1 MIVDFHSHTLKSDGT
16 ATPSQLC
23 DLMKQRGVEFFSVT
37 DHDTLAAYDD
47 IPDELEGPKLIV
59 GIEINTTYQGN
70 DVHILGYGLAANA
83 TPLNDALVHHRKARF
98 DRLDGMITRLRAS
111 GVDITLDHVH
121 SESEGVS
128 ALGRPHVAKALVA
141 RKYANSVDDAFNKYL
156 RRGCAAYLETAHVS
170 PFEAIRLILESD
182 GIPVLAHPGR
192 LKDVAL
198 VDEIATAGIQGIEV
212 FYGTHTPEQIE
223 LFRHAAER
231 YNLVMSAGADYHDL
245 SWTPWGVGREVSE
258 RDITPF
264 LKLVGF
270 A

>member
-16 ATPSQLC
+16 ATPAQLC
-23 DLMKQRGVEFFSVT
+23 ELMKQRGVEFFAVT

-47 IPDELEGPKLIV
+47 IPREGDGPKMIV
-59 GIEINTTYQGN
+59 GIEINTTYKGN
-70 DVHILGYGLAANA
+70 DVHILGYGLQT
-83 TPLNDALVHHRKARF
+83 TPSPLTEALVHHRKARF
-98 DRLDGMITRLRAS
+98 DRLEGMITKLRAF

-121 SESEGVS
+121 DESQGVS

-141 RKYANSVDDAFNKYL
+141 RKYADSVDDAFNKYL

-170 PFEAIRLILESD
+170 PFDAIRLIQES
-182 GIPVLAHPGR
+182 GGVPVLAHPGR

-198 VDEIATAGIQGIEV
+198 VDEIATAGIEGIEV

-223 LFRHAAER
+223 LFRQAAER

-245 SWTPWGVGREVSE
+245 SWTPWGVGMDVHE

-264 LKLVGF
+264 LKLIGF